1 MGNQTMQN
9 NRFLSRNIRLG
20 SVIAV
25 TMASGAL
32 AGEAI
37 AQSNELNDSPVG
49 RLTQGLSERVE
60 FDLNKF
66 NVVGDNPLSKGVT
79 RAILDKYLGAGRGID
94 DIEAAA
100 DEFEKALTEQGY
112 SFYRVS
118 FPPQE
123 LTDGS
128 VDLLVK
134 RYKIG
139 AINVTGNNHYS
150 SRNIKSSL
158 PVLSKGGSP
167 SSKSIARGLRVANQN
182 ASKRIRVSLSPGKV
196 ANQID
201 ANITV
206 RDRKPVT
213 FTSWLNNT
221 GTDASGDYRVG
232 ASVEHRNV
240 FGLDHSASLTFI
252 TSPESVGDVQQIA
265 ATYRAPLYSLG
276 GSLNFLAVNSD
287 IDTGVVADV
296 FDVAGRG
303 EVYGLGYSHV
313 LSSIGRYN
321 HGLSLQVQDK
331 LFDND
336 VRFQGQQVLDDVRS
350 RPLSLAYQA
359 SWGNGKGFEW
369 SGSMSFTSNLSGGS
383 FNEERFY
390 DSSRAG
396 ASDDWSK
403 SDFSA
408 NYQYKFKGSEWLYT
422 AGLRFS
428 VTSDRL
434 ITGEQ
439 FAVGGVGGL
448 RGLDERELRGDEGY
462 QLVLQAWAP
471 PVYKNFRPV
480 AFVDIGHV
488 SNNDALESEI
498 SSEDVMSVGVLVN
511 WNPTDRVSTSASYGY
526 LVDGIDSSVA
536 TEGSPEDGDGKL
548 HFNLTYRF

>member
-1 MGNQTMQN
+1 MENK
-9 NRFLSRNIRLG
+9 RFLSRDIRLG
-20 SVIAV
+20 SVMAAAL
-25 TMASGAL
+25 ASGAL
-32 AGEAI
+32 VGEAV
-37 AQSNELNDSPVG
+37 AQSNELIDSPVG

-60 FDLNKF
+60 FNLNKF
-66 NVVGDNPLSKGVT
+66 NVIGDNPLSSGAT

-100 DEFEKALTEQGY
+100 DEFEKALTEQDY

-123 LTDGS
+123 LTDGT
-128 VDLLVK
+128 VDLLIK

-139 AINVTGNNHYS
+139 AINVKGNDHYS

-158 PVLSKGGSP
+158 PVLTKGSSP
-167 SSKSIARGLRVANQN
+167 SSKSIARSLRVANQN
-182 ASKRIRVSLSPGKV
+182 AGKKIRVSLAPGKI
-196 ANQID
+196 ANEID
-201 ANITV
+201 ANIAVT
-206 RDRKPVT
+206 DRRPVV

-240 FGLDHSASLTFI
+240 FGRDHNASLTFI
-252 TSPESVGDVQQIA
+252 TSPEGVGDVQQIA
-265 ATYRAPLYSLG
+265 ATYRVPLYSLG

-336 VRFQGQQVLDDVRS
+336 VQFQGRQVLDDVRS

-359 SWGNGKGFEW
+359 SWGNGSGFEW

-383 FNEERFY
+383 FNEASFY
-390 DSSRAG
+390 NSSRAG

-403 SDFSA
+403 TDFSA
-408 NYQYKFKGSEWLYT
+408 NYQYKTKGSEWLYT

-428 VTSDRL
+428 LTSDRL

-462 QLVLQAWAP
+462 QLILQAWAP
-471 PVYKNFRPV
+471 PVYKNVRPV
-480 AFVDIGHV
+480 AFLDIGHV

-498 SSEDVMSVGVLVN
+498 NSEDVMSVGVLVN
-511 WNPTDRVSTSASYGY
+511 WNPTNRVSASASYGY
-526 LVDGIDSSVA
+526 LLDGIDSSAA
-536 TEGSPEDGDGKL
+536 TENSPDDGDGKL